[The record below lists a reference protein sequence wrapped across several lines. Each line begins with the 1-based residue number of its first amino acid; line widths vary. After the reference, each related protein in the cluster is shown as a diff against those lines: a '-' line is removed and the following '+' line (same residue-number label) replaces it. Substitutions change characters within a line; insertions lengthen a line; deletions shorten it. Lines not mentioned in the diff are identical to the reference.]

1 MFDTIDE
8 SNFVL
13 YAARHYDNPHCL
25 ETVEFYE
32 DLSRIKYIKRLFNK
46 YDDTGELRE
55 RLILNHLIVL
65 FNVFGPVPSQRLLFL
80 KLSDHYKYLK
90 TFLVY
95 LNLCPDAIEHIGM
108 DDATIDTTLI
118 EMDEEIMQR
127 LKAL

>member
-1 MFDTIDE
+1 M
-8 SNFVL
+8 
-13 YAARHYDNPHCL
+13 
-25 ETVEFYE
+25 EFYE
-32 DLSRIKYIKRLFNK
+32 DLSRVKYIKRLFNK

-80 KLSDHYKYLK
+80 KLSNHYKYLK

-95 LNLCPDAIEHIGM
+95 LNLCPDAVEHIGM
-108 DDATIDTTLI
+108 DNATIDTTLI
-118 EMDEEIMQR
+118 EIDEEIMQR